1 MLEVQ
6 NISVNLGGVEV
17 VRDVSFRIS
26 KSDNVA
32 IIGPNG
38 CGKSTLLRC
47 IIGSIPAETGRIYFQ
62 GEDFSR
68 LPLKQRAKTIGLL
81 SQKESVPSMTSVFD
95 YVCAGRHPYRKF
107 LRGLDHIDLE
117 VVDRVLEELDIAHL
131 RDRVVERLSG
141 GERQRVRLATL
152 MAQDPQVLLLDEP
165 MTGLDLCHQYLLLK
179 VLSATQ
185 KKFSK
190 ASISVMHDIDMA
202 LRFFSR
208 LLIMKE
214 GRVVADG
221 PPQEVLTDTL
231 IQEVFGVRGK
241 IQTHTESCF
250 PLFICDPFQDQNCYD
265 KIQSHASHSGGTSL
279 DLG

>member
-17 VRDVSFRIS
+17 VRDVSFQIA

-47 IIGSIPAETGRIYFQ
+47 MIGSIPAETGRIYFQ
-62 GEDFSR
+62 GEDFSG

-107 LRGLDHIDLE
+107 FRGLDHIDLE

-214 GRVVADG
+214 GRIVADG

-231 IQEVFGVRGK
+231 IQEVFGVSGK
-241 IQTHTESCF
+241 IQTHTETCF

-265 KIQSHASHSGGTSL
+265 EK
-279 DLG
+279 

>member
-6 NISVNLGGVEV
+6 NVSVNLGGVEV
-17 VRDVSFRIS
+17 VRDVSFQIAS
-26 KSDNVA
+26 MDNVA

-47 IIGSIPAETGRIYFQ
+47 MIGSIPAEKGRINFR
-62 GEDFSR
+62 GEDFAG
-68 LPLKQRAKTIGLL
+68 LPLKQRAKSVGLL
-81 SQKESVPSMTSVFD
+81 SQRESVPSMTSVFD

-107 LRGLDHIDLE
+107 FRGLNRIDLE
-117 VVDRVLEELDIAHL
+117 VVDRVLDELDIAHL

-152 MAQDPQVLLLDEP
+152 MAQDPEVLLLDEP

-179 VLSATQ
+179 VLAETQ
-185 KKFSK
+185 RKSSK
-190 ASISVMHDIDMA
+190 SSICVMHDIDMA

-214 GRVVADG
+214 GRIVADG
-221 PPQEVLTDTL
+221 PPQHVLTDTL
-231 IQEVFGVRGK
+231 IHEVFGVRGK
-241 IQTHTESCF
+241 IQTHTETRF
-250 PLFICDPFQDQNCYD
+250 PLFVCDPFQDQSRY
-265 KIQSHASHSGGTSL
+265 T
-279 DLG
+279 

>member
-6 NISVNLGGVEV
+6 NVSVNLGGVEV
-17 VRDVSFRIS
+17 VRDVSFQIART
-26 KSDNVA
+26 DNVA

-47 IIGSIPAETGRIYFQ
+47 MIGSIPAEKGRIYLH
-62 GEDFSR
+62 GEDFSG
-68 LPLKQRAKTIGLL
+68 LPLKQRAKSIGLL
-81 SQKESVPSMTSVFD
+81 SQRESVPSMTSVFD

-107 LRGLDHIDLE
+107 FRGLDRIDLE

-152 MAQDPQVLLLDEP
+152 MAQDPEVLLLDEP

-179 VLSATQ
+179 VLSTTQ
-185 KKFSK
+185 RKFSK

-208 LLIMKE
+208 LLVMKE
-214 GRVVADG
+214 GRIVADG
-221 PPQEVLTDTL
+221 PPQEVLTDRL
-231 IQEVFGVRGK
+231 IQEVFGVCGK
-241 IQTHTESCF
+241 IQTHTETCF
-250 PLFICDPFQDQNCYD
+250 PLFVCDPFQDQSRYTEN
-265 KIQSHASHSGGTSL
+265 QSHSSSSGGTSL

>member
-6 NISVNLGGVEV
+6 NVSVNLGGVEV
-17 VRDVSFRIS
+17 VRDVSFQIAR
-26 KSDNVA
+26 KDNVA

-47 IIGSIPAETGRIYFQ
+47 MIGSIPAENGRIYFH
-62 GEDFSR
+62 GEDFSG
-68 LPLKQRAKTIGLL
+68 LPHKQRAKSIGLL
-81 SQKESVPSMTSVFD
+81 SQRESVPSMTSVFD

-107 LRGLDHIDLE
+107 FRGLDHVDLE
-117 VVDRVLEELDIAHL
+117 VVDRVLGELDIEHL

-152 MAQDPQVLLLDEP
+152 LAQDPEVLLLDEP

-179 VLSATQ
+179 VLSETQ
-185 KKFSK
+185 AKFSK

-208 LLIMKE
+208 LLVMKE
-214 GRVVADG
+214 GRIVADG
-221 PPQEVLTDTL
+221 PPQEVLTNTL
-231 IQEVFGVRGK
+231 IQEVFGVCGK
-241 IQTHTESCF
+241 IQTHAETCF
-250 PLFICDPFQDQNCYD
+250 PLFVCDPFQDPSRYTEN
-265 KIQSHASHSGGTSL
+265 
-279 DLG
+279 

>member
-179 VLSATQ
+179 VLSETQ

-214 GRVVADG
+214 GRIVADG

-265 KIQSHASHSGGTSL
+265 ENESHASHSRGTSF
-279 DLG
+279 DVG